1 MSQVIRGSGKISMT
15 KNLVLPDKDIEATRQ
30 SLKMEM
36 EEILLV
42 YGLSMGI
49 SNSSPMVL
57 EWKKKIFLKIQSVI

>member
-36 EEILLV
+36 EKILLV

-57 EWKKKIFLKIQSVI
+57 EWKKKIFLKIQSII